1 MDVKIPGYQILQR
14 LGRGGSADVYLAIQS
29 CLKREVAL
37 KILRHIGDNAEA
49 RSRFQHEGE
58 SIANLAHHHIVTIYD
73 MGIKNDTYYI
83 AMEYLSDGT
92 LKERIQNQAYPLAQ
106 KINIIT
112 QISAAL
118 DYAHQKR
125 YVHRD
130 IKPANILFHTD
141 GRAILTDFGIAKL
154 LHEGPAFTL
163 TGNHAL
169 MGTCQYMSPEQADE
183 KKHIDTRSDIYSLG
197 IVFFEMLTG
206 SLPYQSESVFG
217 YCYQHNK
224 APIPTL
230 PAPWQYFQ
238 AIINKALA
246 KHPDQRYQ
254 TTADFTQD
262 IFSITETSNVITS
275 SPPKRIISDNANA
288 ISAIAND
295 QPLMIVDINKFG
307 DPPLPPS
314 AKSKT
319 RMLLSYGSLLTIV
332 ALIGL
337 GYGLRPNELK
347 PEQAVQQASILSI
360 KPIETKNDIIDQPKI
375 SQAHLTRSTEQLL
388 AQAKK
393 WVIAHQYKN
402 ATEQYQ
408 AVLALDSDNTQAQQ
422 GLKIIADQI
431 IVLANQALSK
441 NDFKRGLQYIDEG
454 LSLLPK
460 HRLLNQLRQIVT
472 ARASE

>member
-37 KILRHIGDNAEA
+37 KILRHIDDNAEA

-106 KINIIT
+106 KINLIT

-125 YVHRD
+125 YIHRD
-130 IKPANILFHTD
+130 IKPANILFHSD

-154 LHEGPAFTL
+154 LHEGPAFTF

-224 APIPTL
+224 APIPML

-246 KHPDQRYQ
+246 KHPDHRYQ
-254 TTADFTQD
+254 TTADFIQD
-262 IFSITETSNVITS
+262 IVSITETSNVIAS
-275 SPPKRIISDNANA
+275 SSPKRIVSDNANA
-288 ISAIAND
+288 TSAIASN
-295 QPLMIVDINKFG
+295 QPLMIMDINKLG

-314 AKSKT
+314 AKSRT
-319 RMLLSYGSLLTIV
+319 RMLLTYGSLLTIV

-337 GYGLRPNELK
+337 GYGLIPNELK

-360 KPIETKNDIIDQPKI
+360 KPIETKIFQT
-375 SQAHLTRSTEQLL
+375 HLTRSTEQFLP
-388 AQAKK
+388 QAKT

-408 AVLALDSDNTQAQQ
+408 AVLTLDPDNTQAQQ
-422 GLKIIADQI
+422 GLKKIADQI
-431 IVLANQALSK
+431 VVLANQALSK
-441 NDFKRGLQYIDEG
+441 NDQKRGLQYIDEG
-454 LSLLPK
+454 LNLFPK

-472 ARASE
+472 ARANE